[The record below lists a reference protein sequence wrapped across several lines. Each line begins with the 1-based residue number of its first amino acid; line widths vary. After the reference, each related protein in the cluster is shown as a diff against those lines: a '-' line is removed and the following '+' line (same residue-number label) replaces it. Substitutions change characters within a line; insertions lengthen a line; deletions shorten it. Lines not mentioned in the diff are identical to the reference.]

1 MQFCAA
7 AYVKRFF
14 LERSVL
20 QYNPLLIIASSLL
33 LAYKADEFCMVK
45 ADSIARTLHQKEEEI
60 VKTEQKVLY
69 ALKYEIIVHTPCR
82 IVRVR
87 SAAA

>member
-1 MQFCAA
+1 M
-7 AYVKRFF
+7 KRFF
-14 LERSVL
+14 LQRSVL
-20 QYNPLLIIASSLL
+20 QYNPLLIIASSIL

-45 ADSIARTLHQKEEEI
+45 AESIARTLHLNEEEI
-60 VKTEQKVLY
+60 IKTEQKVLY
-69 ALKYEIIVHTPCR
+69 ALNYEIVVHTPCR